1 MNSSPIL
8 TIFLPASLGII
19 MLGLGL
25 SLTKADFARIF
36 KMPKPV
42 LVGLL
47 CQALILPFACFG
59 IVIAFGLPAELAVGL
74 MLLAASPGGT
84 SANLFSHLAHGDVAL
99 NVTLTAINSVLC
111 IITLPIIVNLS
122 LLYFMGSEGE
132 VGLQF
137 EKVVQVFAIVLIPI
151 ALGMTIRHYKKQF
164 AEAMEKPVKILSAL
178 FLLLV
183 IIIAL
188 VESWEQFVQYF
199 AIVGLAALCFN
210 LVSLGVGYGVPR
222 LLKLDLRQSIAIGM
236 EIGVHNGALAIAI
249 ALSPTLLNNGVMA
262 APAAIYGVIMFI
274 TAAAF
279 GYLVNRLH
287 GKRLTGGAAG

>member
-1 MNSSPIL
+1 MDSSPVL
-8 TIFLPASLGII
+8 TVFLPASLGII

-25 SLTKADFARIF
+25 SLSVQDFTRIF

-42 LVGLL
+42 LVGLF
-47 CQALILPFACFG
+47 CQAFILPAACFG
-59 IVIAFGLPAELAVGL
+59 LVIAFGLPPELAVGL

-111 IITLPIIVNLS
+111 IVTLPIIVNLS
-122 LLYFMGSEGE
+122 LYYFMGAEGS

-137 EKVVQVFAIVLIPI
+137 EKVLQVFAIVLIPI
-151 ALGMTIRHYKKQF
+151 GMGMAIRRAKKSF
-164 AEAMEKPVKILSAL
+164 ADAMETPVKILSAL
-178 FLLLV
+178 FLFLV

-188 VESWEQFVQYF
+188 TESWEQFIEYF
-199 AIVGLAALCFN
+199 ALVGAAALAFN
-210 LVSLGVGYGVPR
+210 LISLAVGYGVPR
-222 LLKLDLRQSIAIGM
+222 MLKLELRQSIAIGM

-262 APAAIYGVIMFI
+262 APAAIYGVIMFF

-279 GYLVNRLH
+279 GVMINRVH
-287 GKRLTGGAAG
+287 GASLRKA